1 MPTLDQSYCFCCN
14 EIITW
19 NGAYWQH
26 PDGSKHLHPARP
38 VDELYQLRAQVID
51 LEKQLAAVRLERD
64 TLRQML
70 LDEQDRYQELPY

>member
-1 MPTLDQSYCFCCN
+1 MPTLDQSYCLCCDTV
-14 EIITW
+14 IFW
-19 NGAYWQH
+19 NGSFWEH
-26 PDGSKHLHPARP
+26 DGEKHTHPARP
-38 VDELYQLRAQVID
+38 IDELERLRAQVID